1 MTRGARPFSLTD
13 DGIIDAPPA
22 STDDGIFVAPPS
34 SNGSIFVPPSSNG
47 IIDAPPSL
55 NGGRTSTPG
64 LMVQAAEAAAGV
76 FDGGKDVDIGLKIV
90 LECTID
96 GDKPLK
102 KKRMRGRS
110 IPRATSSTP

>member
-1 MTRGARPFSLTD
+1 
-13 DGIIDAPPA
+13 
-22 STDDGIFVAPPS
+22 
-34 SNGSIFVPPSSNG
+34 
-47 IIDAPPSL
+47 
-55 NGGRTSTPG
+55 
-64 LMVQAAEAAAGV
+64 MVQAAEAAAGV